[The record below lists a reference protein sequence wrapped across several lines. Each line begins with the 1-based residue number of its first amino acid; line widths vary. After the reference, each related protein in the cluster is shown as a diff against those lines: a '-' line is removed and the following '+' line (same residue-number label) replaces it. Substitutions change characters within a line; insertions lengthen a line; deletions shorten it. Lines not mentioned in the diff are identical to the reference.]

1 MLRKKT
7 NGVARRPQRTSIL
20 SEVGGKTIDRRA
32 FLRGSGLAIGGLAAI
47 GATGGTVTRANAAA
61 AANAAVNTV
70 KSVCTHCSVGC
81 TVVAEVSDGV
91 WVGQEPGWDS
101 PFNLGAHCAK
111 GASVRE
117 HAHGERRL
125 KYPMKKEGGEWKRIS
140 WEQAINEIGD
150 GMMSIR
156 DESGPDSVYWLG
168 SAKHNNEQAYLF
180 RKFAA
185 YWGTNNVDH
194 QARICHSTTVAG
206 VANTWGYGAM
216 TNSYNDIHNSQAIFI
231 IGGNPAEAH
240 PVSLLHVLK
249 AKEQNNAPLIVCDP
263 RFTRTAAHADEYVRF
278 RPGTDVALVWGILW
292 HIFENG
298 WEDKEFI
305 RTRVWGMDQIKD
317 EVAKWT
323 PEEVERVTGTPG
335 SQLERVARTLAN
347 NRPGTVIWCMGGTQ
361 HTNGN
366 NNTRAYCILQL
377 ALGNMGTSGGGT
389 NIFRGHDNVQGAT
402 DLGVLSHTL
411 PGYYGLSAGAWGHW
425 ARVWGEDPEWLAG
438 RFVTTK
444 TKDGKDTSLQNLSG
458 IPVSRWI
465 DGVLEDPENMDNPN
479 KVRAMVLW
487 GHAPNSQTRMTEMK
501 TAMEQLDML
510 VVVDPYPT
518 VSAVLH
524 DRTDGVYLLPACTQF
539 ETYGSVTASNRSIQ
553 WREKVVDPLF
563 ESKSDHEIIGLFA
576 QKFGFH
582 DRMFR
587 NIGIEDDGVTP
598 NIEDTLREIN
608 RGMWTIG
615 YTGQSP
621 ERLKTHMENQHTF
634 DRTTLKAV
642 GGPADGDYYG
652 LPWPSWGTPEM
663 KHPGTPNL
671 YDMSK
676 SVAEGGLTFRARF
689 GVEYEGDN
697 LLAEGVYS
705 VGSEIQDGYP
715 EFTYQMLVDLG
726 WDSDLTEEEKRVMG
740 RVAGV
745 EGIDEDA
752 SVGNQDDGEE
762 AQNATEGD
770 QTEEVQDTAEAQ
782 NLAQP
787 NGEQGS
793 SEEVGEQAMSPFPS
807 DFNDKVSAVNWK
819 TDLSGGIQRVAIK
832 HGCAPFGNAKARAV
846 VWTFPDPVPLHRE
859 PLYTSRRDLVADYP
873 TYEDRHAYRLPT
885 LYASIQKND
894 FSKDFPIVLTSGRLV
909 EYEGGGD
916 ETRSNPWL
924 AELQQDMFVEI
935 NPRDANNLGVRDGE
949 QVWVEGPEGGKVKVM
964 AMVTNRV
971 GEGVAF
977 MPFHFGGHF
986 QGEDQRS
993 KYPDGADPYVLGEST
1008 NTAQTYGY
1016 DSVTQMQ
1023 ETKATL
1029 CKISAA

>member
-20 SEVGGKTIDRRA
+20 SEVAGKSVDRRA

-47 GATGGTVTRANAAA
+47 GAMGGTVTKANAQSAA
-61 AANAAVNTV
+61 GEAVKTV

-81 TVVAEVSDGV
+81 TVVAEVQNGV
-91 WVGQEPGWDS
+91 WTGQEPGWDS

-150 GMMSIR
+150 GMMKIR
-156 DESGPDSVYWLG
+156 EESGPDSVYWLG
-168 SAKHNNEQAYLF
+168 SAKHNNEQSYLF

-216 TNSYNDIHNSQAIFI
+216 TNSYNDIHNSKAIFI

-249 AKEQNNAPLIVCDP
+249 AKEENNAPLIVCDP

-305 RTRVWGMDQIKD
+305 RTRVWGMDQIRN
-317 EVAKWT
+317 EVKQWT
-323 PEEVERVTGTPG
+323 PEEVERVTGAPG
-335 SQLERVARTLAN
+335 SQLRRVARTLAN
-347 NRPGTVIWCMGGTQ
+347 SRPGTVIWCMGGTQ

-377 ALGNMGTSGGGT
+377 ALGNMGTAGGGT

-411 PGYYGLSAGAWGHW
+411 PAYYGLSAGAWAHW
-425 ARVWGEDPEWLAG
+425 ARVWGEDPEWLAA
-438 RFVTTK
+438 RFDK
-444 TKDGKDTSLQNLSG
+444 IKDKEGKDVSLQNLSG

-465 DGVLEDPENMDNPN
+465 DGVLEDPANMDNPN

-487 GHAPNSQTRMTEMK
+487 GHAPNSQTRGKEMK

-518 VSAVLH
+518 VSAVMH
-524 DRTDGVYLLPACTQF
+524 DRTDGVYLLPAATQF
-539 ETYGSVTASNRSIQ
+539 ETRGSVTASNRSLQ
-553 WREKVVDPLF
+553 WRDQVVAPLF
-563 ESKSDHEIIGLFA
+563 ESKPDHEIIGLFA
-576 QKFGFH
+576 KKFGFH
-582 DRMFR
+582 DRFFR
-587 NIGIEDDGVTP
+587 NIKLEDDGVTP

-608 RGMWTIG
+608 SGTWTIG

-621 ERLKTHMENQHTF
+621 ERLKLHMANQHTF
-634 DRTTLKAV
+634 DRTTLRAN
-642 GGPADGDYYG
+642 GGPADGETYG
-652 LPWPSWGTPEM
+652 LPWPCWGTPEM
-663 KHPGTPNL
+663 KHPGTHIL

-676 SVAEGGLTFRARF
+676 PVSEGGLTFRARF
-689 GVEYEGDN
+689 GVERDGDN

-705 VGSEIQDGYP
+705 VGSDIQDGYP
-715 EFTYQMLVDLG
+715 EFTMQMLMDLG
-726 WDSDLTEEEKRVMG
+726 WDSELTDDERAAIEA
-740 RVAGV
+740 VAGP
-745 EGIDEDA
+745 
-752 SVGNQDDGEE
+752 
-762 AQNATEGD
+762 AT
-770 QTEEVQDTAEAQ
+770 
-782 NLAQP
+782 
-787 NGEQGS
+787 
-793 SEEVGEQAMSPFPS
+793 
-807 DFNDKVSAVNWK
+807 NWK
-819 TDLSGGIQRVAIK
+819 TDLSGGIQRVAIA
-832 HGCAPFGNAKARAV
+832 HECAPFGNAKARAV

-859 PLYTSRRDLVADYP
+859 PLYTPRRDLVADYP

-894 FSKDFPIVLTSGRLV
+894 FSKEYPIILTSGRLV

-949 QVWVEGPEGGKVKVM
+949 QVWVEGAEGAKVKVM
-964 AMVTNRV
+964 AMVTERV
-971 GEGVAF
+971 GAGVAF

-986 QGEDQRS
+986 EGRDLREN
-993 KYPDGADPYVLGEST
+993 YPAGADPYVLGEAS

-1023 ETKATL
+1023 ETKCTL
-1029 CKISAA
+1029 CKIMPA

>member
-7 NGVARRPQRTSIL
+7 RGIARGSHSSSIL
-20 SEVGGKTIDRRA
+20 SQVTGGKVDRRS
-32 FLRGSGLAIGGLAAI
+32 FLRGSGLAVGGLTAFA
-47 GATGGTVTRANAAA
+47 ATGGRVTKAQAQGAAA
-61 AANAAVNTV
+61 RVEIR

-81 TVVAEVSDGV
+81 TVLAEVDNGV
-91 WVGQEPGWDS
+91 WTGQEPAWDS

-111 GASVRE
+111 GAAVRE

-125 KYPMKKEGGEWKRIS
+125 KYPMKLVSGEWTRIS
-140 WEQAINEIGD
+140 WDEAINEIGD
-150 GMMSIR
+150 KMMEIR
-156 DESGPDSVYWLG
+156 DSSGPDSVYWLG
-168 SAKHNNEQAYLF
+168 SAKHSNEQAYLF

-216 TNSYNDIHNSQAIFI
+216 TNSYNDIHNSRAIFI

-240 PVSLLHVLK
+240 PVSLLHVLR

-278 RPGTDVALVWGILW
+278 RPGTDVGLIWGILW

-305 RTRVWGMDQIKD
+305 RSRVWGMDQIRE
-317 EVAKWT
+317 EVARWD
-323 PEEVERVTGTPG
+323 PEETERVTGVPG
-335 SQLERVARTLAN
+335 SQLERVARTMAN

-366 NNTRAYCILQL
+366 NNTRAYCVLQL

-425 ARVWGEDPEWLAG
+425 SRVWEEDLDWLKGQFA
-438 RFVTTK
+438 TI
-444 TKDGKDTSLQNLSG
+444 KDSEGKDVNLMNSTG

-465 DGVLEDPENMDNPN
+465 DGVLEAKENIDQPDN
-479 KVRAMVLW
+479 VRGMVLW
-487 GHAPNSQTRMTEMK
+487 GHAPNSQTRMVEMK
-501 TAMEQLDML
+501 DAMEKLDLL
-510 VVVDPYPT
+510 VVIDPYPT
-518 VSAVLH
+518 VSAALH
-524 DRTDGVYLLPACTQF
+524 DRTDGAYLLPASTQF
-539 ETYGSVTASNRSIQ
+539 ETSGSVTASNRSLQ
-553 WREKVVDPLF
+553 WRETVVDPLF
-563 ESKSDHEIIGLFA
+563 ESLPDHTIIAKFA
-576 QKFGFH
+576 EKFGFA
-582 DRMFR
+582 DRLLR
-587 NIGIEDDGVTP
+587 NIEVVDGEPVVED
-598 NIEDTLREIN
+598 ILREIN

-621 ERLKTHMENQHTF
+621 ERIKLHMANQHTF
-634 DRTTLKAV
+634 DRTTLQAN

-652 LPWPSWGTPEM
+652 MPWPSWGPPEM
-663 KHPGTPNL
+663 GHPGTPNL

-676 SVAEGGLTFRARF
+676 PVSKGGLTFRARF
-689 GVEYEGDN
+689 GVERDGDN

-705 VGSEIQDGYP
+705 QGSEIQDGYP
-715 EFTYQMLVDLG
+715 EFTMAMLKELG
-726 WDSDLTEEEKRVMG
+726 WDADLTDDER
-740 RVAGV
+740 ATI
-745 EGIDEDA
+745 EGIA
-752 SVGNQDDGEE
+752 GDD
-762 AQNATEGD
+762 T
-770 QTEEVQDTAEAQ
+770 
-782 NLAQP
+782 
-787 NGEQGS
+787 
-793 SEEVGEQAMSPFPS
+793 
-807 DFNDKVSAVNWK
+807 NWK

-832 HGCAPFGNAKARAV
+832 HECAPFGNAKARAV
-846 VWTFPDPVPLHRE
+846 VWTFPDPIPVHRE
-859 PLYTSRRDLVADYP
+859 PLYTNRRDLVEDYP
-873 TYEDRHAYRLPT
+873 TYEDRKFYRLPT

-894 FSKDFPIVLTSGRLV
+894 FSKDYPIILTSGRLV

-935 NPRDANNLGVRDGE
+935 NPRDANDLGVRDGA
-949 QVWVEGPEGGKVKVM
+949 QVWVEGPEGARVKVM
-964 AMVTNRV
+964 AMLTERV
-971 GEGVAF
+971 GAGVAF
-977 MPFHFGGHF
+977 MPFHFGGHL
-986 QGEDQRS
+986 QGEDRRS
-993 KYPDGADPYVLGEST
+993 KYPQGADPYVLGEST

-1029 CKISAA
+1029 CKIYAV

>member
-7 NGVARRPQRTSIL
+7 NGVARRPQRTGIL
-20 SEVGGKTIDRRA
+20 ADISEKSVDRRA

-47 GATGGTVTRANAAA
+47 SATAGSVTQATAQTAAIGK
-61 AANAAVNTV
+61 VDLV

-81 TVVAEVSDGV
+81 TVVAEVSNGV
-91 WVGQEPGWDS
+91 WTGQEPGWDS

-111 GASVRE
+111 GAAVRE

-140 WEQAINEIGD
+140 WEEAINEIGD
-150 GMMSIR
+150 GMMKIR

-216 TNSYNDIHNSQAIFI
+216 TNSYNDIHNSKAIFI

-240 PVSLLHVLK
+240 PVSLLHVLR
-249 AKEQNNAPLIVCDP
+249 AKEQNNAPVIVCDP

-278 RPGTDVALVWGILW
+278 RPGTDVALIWGILW
-292 HIFENG
+292 HIFDNG
-298 WEDKEFI
+298 WEDQEFI
-305 RTRVWGMDQIKD
+305 RTRVWGMDQIKE
-317 EVAKWT
+317 EVARWT
-323 PEEVERVTGTPG
+323 PEEVERVTGAPG
-335 SQLERVARTLAN
+335 SQLKRVARTMAN

-366 NNTRAYCILQL
+366 NNTRAYCVLQL

-411 PGYYGLSAGAWGHW
+411 PGYYGLAAGSWAHW
-425 ARVWGEDPEWLAG
+425 ARVWEEDLDWLKGQFETVKGA
-438 RFVTTK
+438 
-444 TKDGKDTSLQNLSG
+444 DGKDKNLMTLTG

-465 DGVLEDPENMDNPN
+465 DGVLEDPENTDQPN
-479 KVRAMVLW
+479 AVRAMVLW
-487 GHAPNSQTRMTEMK
+487 GHAPNSQTRMKEMK
-501 TAMEQLDML
+501 TAMEKLDML
-510 VVVDPYPT
+510 VVVDPFPT

-524 DRTDGVYLLPACTQF
+524 DREDGVYLLPACTQF
-539 ETYGSVTASNRSIQ
+539 ETRGSVTASNRSLQ
-553 WREKVVDPLF
+553 WRDRVIEPLF
-563 ESKSDHEIIGLFA
+563 ESLPDEVIMAKFA
-576 QKFGFH
+576 NKFGWA
-582 DRMFR
+582 DRFFR
-587 NIGIEDDGVTP
+587 NIEMEDEETPVVESVT
-598 NIEDTLREIN
+598 REFN
-608 RGMWTIG
+608 RGMWTVG
-615 YTGQSP
+615 YTGQDP
-621 ERLKTHMENQHTF
+621 DRIKLHMANQHTF
-634 DRTTLKAV
+634 DRTTLHAV

-652 LPWPSWGTPEM
+652 LPWPCWGTAEM
-663 KHPGTPNL
+663 NHPGTPNL

-676 SVAEGGLTFRARF
+676 RVSEGGLTFRARF
-689 GVEYEGDN
+689 GVERDGDN
-697 LLAEGVYS
+697 LLAEGVAS
-705 VGSEIQDGYP
+705 LGSDIQDGYP

-726 WDSDLTEEEKRVMG
+726 WEGELTDAERGAIVS
-740 RVAGV
+740 VAGV
-745 EGIDEDA
+745 SGD
-752 SVGNQDDGEE
+752 VGQSDDGEATVEMVSE
-762 AQNATEGD
+762 ASDDAK
-770 QTEEVQDTAEAQ
+770 AK
-782 NLAQP
+782 L
-787 NGEQGS
+787 GS
-793 SEEVGEQAMSPFPS
+793 
-807 DFNDKVSAVNWK
+807 VNWK
-819 TDLSGGIQRVAIK
+819 TDLSGGIQRVAIA
-832 HGCAPFGNAKARAV
+832 HEMAPFGNAKARAV
-846 VWTFPDPVPLHRE
+846 VWTFPDPIPIHRE
-859 PLYTSRRDLVADYP
+859 PLYTNRRDLVADYP
-873 TYEDRHAYRLPT
+873 TYEDRKFYRLPT
-885 LYASIQKND
+885 MYASIQKND
-894 FSKDFPIVLTSGRLV
+894 FSKDYPIILTSGRLV

-935 NPRDANNLGVRDGE
+935 NTRDANNLGVRDGA

-964 AMVTNRV
+964 AMVTERV

-986 QGEDQRS
+986 EGADLRD

-1029 CKISAA
+1029 CKIWAA